1 MKLHEMSAAE
11 LARGLA
17 RRELRALDVVDAFLA
32 QVDARESDLGAWTV
46 VDAEYAR
53 SQARACDAGG
63 VRGVLHGLPVG
74 VKDILD
80 TAELE
85 TEYGTPI
92 YASHRP
98 RADAA
103 CVAAGWA

>member
-1 MKLHEMSAAE
+1 MKLHEMSAVE

-32 QVDARESDLGAWTV
+32 QIEAREPALGAWTV
-46 VDAEYAR
+46 VDREFAR
-53 SQARACDAGG
+53 SQARACDAAS

-80 TAELE
+80 TADLA

-92 YASHRP
+92 YAGHRP
-98 RADAA
+98 KA
-103 CVAAGWA
+103 